1 MRIGFIGLGNMG
13 TPMSLNI
20 LKAGHTLTVWNRT
33 RARAKTVVEAG
44 AQLADSP
51 ADVAAAS
58 DVTLVCVSLP
68 EDVRAVVSG
77 PNGALGAAKRG
88 SIIADHST
96 VDPTTTQDL
105 AAQAA
110 AKGVA
115 YLDAPVSGGT
125 QGAKAGTLTIMV
137 GGDEAAF
144 ERARPA
150 FEATGKNIHHVG
162 PSGSG
167 DVIKLVNQMLAAI
180 NVAGIAEAFVLGV
193 KAGAKPEVMYEII
206 KTSTGGS
213 RMLDADLMG
222 RLIPG
227 NFEPGFALDLMH
239 KDIRLANDLGRELKL
254 RLLLTST
261 VQQLLQ
267 EGQAEGLGP
276 EHYSTIVKVLEK
288 LSGVSLG
295 PREAARRP

>member
-1 MRIGFIGLGNMG
+1 MQIGFIGLGNMG

-20 LKAGHTLTVWNRT
+20 LKAGHRLTVWNRT
-33 RARAKTVVEAG
+33 RARARAVVDAG
-44 AQLADSP
+44 AALAESP
-51 ADVAAAS
+51 AEVAAAS

-77 PNGALGAAKRG
+77 PKGALHGAREG

-96 VDPTTTQDL
+96 VDPTTTKDL
-105 AAQAA
+105 AGQAA

-137 GGDEAAF
+137 GGEEAAF
-144 ERARPA
+144 ERAKPV
-150 FEATGKNIHHVG
+150 FEATGKNIHYVG
-162 PSGSG
+162 ASGSG

-180 NVAGIAEAFVLGV
+180 NVAGMAEGFVLGV

-206 KTSTGGS
+206 RTSTGGS
-213 RMLDADLMG
+213 RMLDADLMA

-239 KDIRLANDLGRELKL
+239 KDIRLANDLGRELKQ
-254 RLLLTST
+254 RLLLTGL
-261 VQQLLQ
+261 VQQILQ
-267 EGQAEGLGP
+267 EGQAEGLGA
-276 EHYSTIVKVLEK
+276 EHYSSIVKVLEK
-288 LSGVSLG
+288 LGGVSLG
-295 PREAARRP
+295 PR